1 MKTAAKNTP
10 GMRTRTATPA
20 NTAIQIP
27 NLVILTEV
35 VNLREEPQVPEA
47 LEGPGGGAVSTP
59 PLVFSQQNRQHQLF
73 HSGLIFIINF
83 IQRLTINFN
92 FNLQN
97 F

>member
-35 VNLREEPQVPEA
+35 VNLQEEPQVQEA
-47 LEGPGGGAVSTP
+47 LEGGGTRCLRLP
-59 PLVFSQQNRQHQLF
+59 WFFQQQNRQHLPQWT
-73 HSGLIFIINF
+73 IFYH
-83 IQRLTINFN
+83 
-92 FNLQN
+92 
-97 F
+97 